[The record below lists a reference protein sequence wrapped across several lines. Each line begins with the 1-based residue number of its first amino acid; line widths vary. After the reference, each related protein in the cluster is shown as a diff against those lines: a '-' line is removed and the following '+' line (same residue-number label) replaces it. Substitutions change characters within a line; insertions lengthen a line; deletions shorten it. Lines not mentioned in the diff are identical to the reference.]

1 MFAQPHEAGLS
12 GKRSKRG
19 GQEWGGGAESEA
31 TWTVTGGREARGV
44 SSCARSAGPADRQG
58 RETHR
63 AQHAPTPRSGVRGG
77 GRLSKETE
85 ATHVPAH
92 THACTHAH
100 TRGRRGGTWAV
111 PALRGQGF
119 LSPGSAPPRTQP
131 RSAGRRAH
139 DPESPTSVPSPA
151 KLALTFSF

>member
-19 GQEWGGGAESEA
+19 GQEWRGGAESEA

-44 SSCARSAGPADRQG
+44 SSCARSAGSADRQG

-77 GRLSKETE
+77 VGSLKRQRPHTCL
-85 ATHVPAH
+85 H
-92 THACTHAH
+92 THTRAHARTHEDGEGAPGLSPLFGD
-100 TRGRRGGTWAV
+100 RDSFPLGAPRPALSPGRRGGGHT
-111 PALRGQGF
+111 
-119 LSPGSAPPRTQP
+119 T
-131 RSAGRRAH
+131 RRALPQFH
-139 DPESPTSVPSPA
+139 PRPNW
-151 KLALTFSF
+151 L

>member
-1 MFAQPHEAGLS
+1 MFSQPHEAGLS

-19 GQEWGGGAESEA
+19 GQEWGGGAESGA

-44 SSCARSAGPADRQG
+44 SSCVRSAGSADRQG

-63 AQHAPTPRSGVRGG
+63 AQHAPTPRSGVRAG

-85 ATHVPAH
+85 DTHVPAH
-92 THACTHAH
+92 TRACTRAH

-119 LSPGSAPPRTQP
+119 LSPGSAPPRH
-131 RSAGRRAH
+131 SAPVGGAAGTR
-139 DPESPTSVPSPA
+139 PGEPYLSSIPGQTGSN
-151 KLALTFSF
+151 F